1 MKISKQNLKT
11 RWKNKFMNQEQFN
24 KNHVNFFMVNYNHF
38 IGHRIFNINSI
49 KKDNIE

>member
-24 KNHVNFFMVNYNHF
+24 KNHVNFFMVHY
-38 IGHRIFNINSI
+38 IITLLA
-49 KKDNIE
+49 IEFST